1 MEPFRGFLSPK
12 TQFARN
18 EELDRAFQESKHR
31 IVEAIKEGVQI
42 FDVTRRTC
50 LRTDWSKKG
59 IGYLLAQQHC
69 ECKLASYGC
78 CPDGWKITLAGSR
91 FLSPTEI
98 NYAPIEGE
106 ALAVAW
112 GLEQTKFFTMGCN
125 NLLVDHKPLT
135 KIFGDRRLDEI
146 DNPRLFR
153 MKRRT
158 LMWHFDIEYQRGEKN
173 PFADAMSRHPNKHA
187 ERASSSMMSRDDL
200 MEESIVSGL
209 HAEAEKFFAV
219 TWERVQEESKRDT
232 AIKCLIQQIAGGFPD
247 SKKDIPTEIRQ
258 FWDVRDHLG
267 AFDGVVLFKD
277 RIVIPNNLRQRVLE
291 NLHSAHQGVS
301 SMFSRAQTI
310 VYCPGMS
317 SDIEEAHSRCRTCHR
332 NAPSLA
338 KLSPTAPNQPNTPFQ
353 MIYADYLQLK
363 GKHFLVIG
371 DRLSGWTEVVKVETG
386 KEYSGAKGLCQALR

>member
-1 MEPFRGFLSPK
+1 M
-12 TQFARN
+12 
-18 EELDRAFQESKHR
+18 
-31 IVEAIKEGVQI
+31 QI

-78 CPDGWKITLAGSR
+78 CPDGWRITLAGSR
-91 FLSPTEI
+91 FLSPTEM

-125 NLLVDHKPLT
+125 NLLVIVDHKPLT

-158 LMWHFDIEYQRGEKN
+158 LMWNFDIEYPRGEKN

-209 HAEAEKFFAV
+209 RAEAEKFFAV

-232 AIKCLIQQIAGGFPD
+232 AIK
-247 SKKDIPTEIRQ
+247 
-258 FWDVRDHLG
+258 
-267 AFDGVVLFKD
+267 
-277 RIVIPNNLRQRVLE
+277 
-291 NLHSAHQGVS
+291 
-301 SMFSRAQTI
+301 
-310 VYCPGMS
+310 
-317 SDIEEAHSRCRTCHR
+317 
-332 NAPSLA
+332 
-338 KLSPTAPNQPNTPFQ
+338 
-353 MIYADYLQLK
+353 
-363 GKHFLVIG
+363 
-371 DRLSGWTEVVKVETG
+371 
-386 KEYSGAKGLCQALR
+386 